1 MIQKLLLLALAGA
14 VGTLTRYGIAG
25 LVQRI
30 AGASFPWG
38 TMTVNICGCFL
49 AGLLW
54 ALFENRWPV
63 SGDIRAMLLI
73 GFMGAFTT
81 FSAFILET
89 GQLARSAEWMSAIL
103 NLFAQIGFGLIAL
116 TVGAALG
123 RTI

>member
-1 MIQKLLLLALAGA
+1 MIQKLFLLALAGA
-14 VGTLTRYGIAG
+14 VGTLARYGIAG

-30 AGASFPWG
+30 TGPSFPWG
-38 TMTVNICGCFL
+38 TMTVNIFGCFL

-89 GQLARSAEWMSAIL
+89 GQLARSAEWLSAIL
-103 NLFAQIGFGLIAL
+103 NLFAQIGLGLIAL